1 MRKFGSICASS
12 GYVAI
17 ILQPRPT
24 RLSERLPHTPR
35 GFECDKVL
43 EQEELIKFYEK
54 IGYQFLEEG
63 DELMV
68 NILGKY
74 KFPSNE

>member
-1 MRKFGSICASS
+1 MRKFGRICASL
-12 GYVAI
+12 GYQAI
-17 ILQPRPT
+17 ILQPQAT
-24 RLSERLPHTPR
+24 RLSERLPHTPT

-68 NILGKY
+68 KNL
-74 KFPSNE
+74 NLLN